1 MIERLMFLKKTNP
14 ATLFLFFL
22 PIMVVIGP
30 LVLLNTG
37 CQPNPGSIAGSVK
50 LLYTS
55 EVGGR
60 LDPCG

>member
-1 MIERLMFLKKTNP
+1 MMKQLKIP
-14 ATLFLFFL
+14 PVILFLA
-22 PIMVVIGP
+22 PIIAAVG
-30 LVLLNTG
+30 LFSLLNFS
-37 CQPNPGSIAGSVK
+37 CQPRDSKVSGTLK

>member
-1 MIERLMFLKKTNP
+1 MLKQLKIP
-14 ATLFLFFL
+14 PIILFLAPILAAIGLFAFL
-22 PIMVVIGP
+22 NFSGQTRNENVS
-30 LVLLNTG
+30 
-37 CQPNPGSIAGSVK
+37 GSLK

>member
-1 MIERLMFLKKTNP
+1 MLKQLKIPPIILFVAPILAAIGLFAFLNFSGQAP
-14 ATLFLFFL
+14 SED
-22 PIMVVIGP
+22 V
-30 LVLLNTG
+30 
-37 CQPNPGSIAGSVK
+37 SGSVK

>member
-1 MIERLMFLKKTNP
+1 MLKQLKIP
-14 ATLFLFFL
+14 PVILFLAPIVAAVALFSFFNL
-22 PIMVVIGP
+22 S
-30 LVLLNTG
+30 
-37 CQPNPGSIAGSVK
+37 CQPRTEDAPGSVK

>member
-1 MIERLMFLKKTNP
+1 MLKQLNIP
-14 ATLFLFFL
+14 PVILFLAPIVAAVAFFSFFNL
-22 PIMVVIGP
+22 SFQSK
-30 LVLLNTG
+30 TEDA
-37 CQPNPGSIAGSVK
+37 SGSVK